1 MAFQLLERFEGAGG
15 ERDRANLPSEGAF
28 RSWTVKESVG
38 ERERRGSVSVRERKE
53 CQCGREEGV

>member
-38 ERERRGSVSVRERKE
+38 ERETRECE
-53 CQCGREEGV
+53 CEREEGMSVW